1 MSVRNELYLPEEI
14 FLLASNDEK
23 GTIKLGSYWATAVGG
38 AILAELLLRG
48 RVVIADDKKKQV
60 SVTNGVPLGEP
71 VLDECLALVVA
82 AKKLKSAPDWV
93 QKFSGLKKLKQQ
105 VAGGLVA
112 RGILCEEEGRVLRFF
127 KRTVY
132 PEHDSRPE
140 REVVQR
146 LRSAIF
152 TDTRDVT
159 PRTTLLVALAQET
172 YLLQEVFD
180 QKKLKE
186 RRRRIEE
193 LTTGQVAGLAT
204 KEAVQAVQAAA
215 AMAAIMPAIM
225 VAATST
231 SH

>member
-1 MSVRNELYLPEEI
+1 MSVRNQLYLPEEV

-48 RVVIADDKKKQV
+48 RVVISDDKKKRV

-82 AKKLKSAPDWV
+82 AKQLKSAPDWV
-93 QKFSGLKKLKQQ
+93 QKFSGLKKLKQR
-105 VAGGLVA
+105 VASGLVT
-112 RGILCEEEGRVLRFF
+112 RRILCEEEGRVLRFF

-140 REVVQR
+140 QEVVQR

-159 PRTTLLVALAQET
+159 PRTALLVALAQET
-172 YLLQEVFD
+172 DLLKEVFD

-193 LTTGQVAGLAT
+193 LTTGQVAGQAT

-225 VAATST
+225 AAATST
-231 SH
+231 SN